1 MRAGVFRGKGR
12 IEVEDVPD
20 PVAGPDDV
28 VLDLYGCGVCGS
40 DIGQF
45 RSGTARAG
53 QVMGHEFAGTVV
65 EVGSRVQG
73 IVEGDRLTGLPIQPC
88 GDCRRCRAGLAHL
101 CERWTTRSIA
111 FGLPGGFAERL
122 HIPAARL
129 GHNVHRLPDL
139 PGGAGA
145 ALEAGTLVEPL
156 SVAVHAVR
164 LADAGPGRSAVV
176 TGLGTIGLQAAQTL
190 RAKGCTP
197 VIGVDPSPL
206 RRSVAEGLGIVTVD
220 PTVGEAL
227 AGTLSALTGEAE
239 ADIVVEAS
247 GVGALVAGAIEIV
260 RPRGTVVLVALYH
273 SPRRSS
279 RCGPCSARS
288 CCAAAPTSPRGL
300 PRLAGARRVRGRGDR
315 AADQP
320 PDAAGAGAGG
330 LRGPARRP
338 GLGQGARHDE
348 LTRRAR
354 QRSRDHPDR

>member
-1 MRAGVFRGKGR
+1 MRAGVFRGRGR
-12 IEVEDVPD
+12 IVVEDVPD
-20 PVAGPDDV
+20 PVAGPADV
-28 VLDLYGCGVCGS
+28 VLDVHGCGVCGS
-40 DIGQF
+40 DVGQF
-45 RSGTARAG
+45 RAGTARDG

-65 EVGSRVQG
+65 EVGARVAG
-73 IVEGDRLTGLPIQPC
+73 IAEGDLLTGLPIQPC
-88 GDCRRCRAGLAHL
+88 GDCRRCKAGLAHL

-139 PGGAGA
+139 PGDAGA

-190 RAKGCTP
+190 RAKGCAP

-220 PTVGEAL
+220 PTVGEEAL

-247 GVGALVAGAIEIV
+247 GVGALVAGAMEIV

-273 SPRRSS
+273 
-279 RCGPCSARS
+279 
-288 CCAAAPTSPRGL
+288 APATFEPM
-300 PRLAGARRVRGRGDR
+300 R
-315 AADQP
+315 AVQREVV
-320 PDAAGAGAGG
+320 
-330 LRGPARRP
+330 LRGSANVTPDDFRDAIELI
-338 GLGQGARHDE
+338 GSGAVATAPL
-348 LTRRAR
+348 LTHRVPLERVQEAFE
-354 QRSRDHPDR
+354 SRLDANASVKVLVTTR